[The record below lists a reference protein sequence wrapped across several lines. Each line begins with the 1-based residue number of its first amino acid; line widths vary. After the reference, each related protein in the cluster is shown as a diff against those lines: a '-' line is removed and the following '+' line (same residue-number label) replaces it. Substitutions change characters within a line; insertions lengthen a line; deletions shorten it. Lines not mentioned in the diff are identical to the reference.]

1 MRNGFYLACK
11 SCNSQISYVHKS
23 LKLEICKGIDY
34 LLIADSIEK
43 GRQIVLEKRRDIDG
57 VFLGPP
63 LDIVFETI
71 GLRK

>member
-11 SCNSQISYVHKS
+11 SCNSQISYVHKY

-43 GRQIVLEKRRDIDG
+43 GRQIILE
-57 VFLGPP
+57 
-63 LDIVFETI
+63 
-71 GLRK
+71 

>member
-1 MRNGFYLACK
+1 M
-11 SCNSQISYVHKS
+11 SYVHKS

-71 GLRK
+71 GL

>member
-1 MRNGFYLACK
+1 M
-11 SCNSQISYVHKS
+11 SYVHKS

>member
-1 MRNGFYLACK
+1 M
-11 SCNSQISYVHKS
+11 SYVHES

-43 GRQIVLEKRRDIDG
+43 GRQIILEKRRDING
-57 VFLGPP
+57 VFLGPT

-71 GLRK
+71 SLGK

>member
-1 MRNGFYLACK
+1 M
-11 SCNSQISYVHKS
+11 HKS
-23 LKLEICKGIDY
+23 LKLKMYKGIDY